1 MKRQPSLLHD
11 APAGQPRPF
20 LESVARAY
28 HSNFDD
34 LSEFC
39 FVFPNKR
46 AGTFFL
52 KHLQDASE
60 TKTLLAPFVTS
71 ITDFVADLADHDVA
85 SRIDLLFRLYNIYV
99 GETGETGSI
108 GKKGNMF
115 GDFDSF
121 RNWGETLLSDFSEV
135 DQYDVDADSLFKNV
149 KDYREIASSF
159 LTEEQI
165 EVMVHYFGYTPGLHE
180 VERFWK
186 NMEPPSDIKN
196 KFLLLWQQM
205 APLYHALNKSLHA
218 ERLCTSG
225 GAYRLALQRL
235 RINGKKILPWKKIVI
250 VGFNA
255 LSTTEA
261 LIFEELKSL
270 KPEEGLLGDFAEFF
284 WDGTGP
290 ILSFEKRKAQKQKDG
305 LLGDFAESFCD
316 GKDSILLSTV
326 NNAVSFLKHNRDN
339 FPSPNWAGK
348 WIEESNTKEMPSS
361 LTAIGAPS
369 NAAQGK
375 VAAAKIEELLAE
387 KGEEIKEA
395 KVAVVLPDENLLMPF
410 LYGLPEGLDA
420 VNLTM
425 GYSLRITSIISFMYH
440 LRRVRS
446 TQRALGDDIAFY
458 HEDLRMLLSHPYMH
472 ALAGSKTISEING
485 YLNHHHKITLTLS
498 ELRSFSEPAAEVLKR
513 LPDDA
518 KVSELIGYLD
528 RVTELV
534 SAALD
539 SATGGVLKSRIDRS
553 HIEVYRDALRRLD
566 YACSEHGVEMGM
578 TGVFSMVDKLLSGEQ
593 VTFEGEPLEGLQ
605 VMGLL
610 ETRALDFDRLI
621 ILSMNDRV
629 MPRKSSGRTFI
640 PDSLRHGYGLPYSN
654 YREDLFSYY
663 FYRMISRA
671 REVTMIYDARSS
683 SGMRSGGMSRYLMQ
697 LRYLYAR
704 DLLKFENH
712 KFLLSPSVAK
722 AQEVVKG
729 EEVMKQLR
737 EFTVRNSKRNFSA
750 SALRNYFICPVKFFY
765 ENVMGLRADNDP
777 SEYIDAIG
785 LGNVVHEVMFH
796 LYFPEG
802 QRNIYLER
810 PIRMEPED
818 IKKLI
823 DDKEHLMRLVTESV
837 NRLHFHHDEAHLH
850 TPLDGAAALVGEK
863 IMSQIKDVLTYDLS
877 LAPFELIGGEISGL
891 YEWPLPGKEFRVNM
905 KYAIDRLDRI
915 TLPDGTTSYRI
926 VDYKTGNSHVRA
938 RDMDAIFNGDENA
951 RNFFQLMLYANLM
964 NFDRGMNE
972 PVRLAIYQVSELG
985 KKGET
990 LPSIG
995 RDTEPGKRA
1004 VYDSLKSHLDRN
1016 EEFLEKTNEILE
1028 SIFDPEIPFLP
1039 ADDDKKC
1046 QYCNLSHLCGRSR

>member
-1 MKRQPSLLHD
+1 MKRQPSLYES
-11 APAGQPRPF
+11 AAASGPRPF
-20 LESVARAY
+20 LESVALAY

-60 TKTLLAPFVTS
+60 ERTVMAPRVTS
-71 ITDFVADLADHDVA
+71 ITDFVAELADHDVA
-85 SRIDLLFRLYNIYV
+85 SRIDLLFRLYKIYV
-99 GETGETGSI
+99 GGVGEQGDVGEQ
-108 GKKGNMF
+108 GKKGKLF
-115 GDFDSF
+115 SDFDSF

-149 KDYREIASSF
+149 KDFREIASSF

-165 EVMVHYFGYTPGLHE
+165 EVMERYFGYTPGLWE

-205 APLYHALNKSLHA
+205 APLYHALNKSLHS

-225 GAYRLALQRL
+225 GAYKLALRRL
-235 RINGKKILPWKKIVI
+235 EIHGKKILPWKKVVL

-270 KPEEGLLGDFAEFF
+270 EAEDGVLGEYAEFF

-290 ILSFEKRKAQKQKDG
+290 VLSGA
-305 LLGDFAESFCD
+305 
-316 GKDSILLSTV
+316 V
-326 NNAVSFLKHNRDN
+326 NDAASFLKYNRKN
-339 FPSPNWAGK
+339 FPSPSWAEAWMK
-348 WIEESNTKEMPSS
+348 ESDTDAMPAV

-375 VAAAKIEELLAE
+375 VAGSKVGEFIT
-387 KGEEIKEA
+387 KRGEEEVRNA
-395 KVAVVLPDENLLMPF
+395 NVAVVLPDENLLMPF
-410 LYGLPEGLDA
+410 LYALPEGLEA

-425 GYSLRITSIISFMYH
+425 GYSLRITSVMSFIYH
-440 LRRVRS
+440 LRRVRA
-446 TQRALGDDIAFY
+446 TQRKTGDDIAFY
-458 HEDLRMLLSHPYMH
+458 HEDLRLLLSHPYMH

-485 YLNHHHKITLTLS
+485 FLNLHHKITLTLT
-498 ELRSFSEPAAEVLKR
+498 ELGKFSQPAADILRR

-518 KVSELIGYLD
+518 PVAEVIAYLED
-528 RVTELV
+528 VMVMV

-566 YACSEHGVEMGM
+566 NACAQHGIEMGM
-578 TGVFSMVDKLLSGEQ
+578 TGVLTMVDKLLATEQ

-610 ETRALDFDRLI
+610 ETRALDFDHLI

-629 MPRKSSGRTFI
+629 MPRKASGRTFI

-671 REVTMIYDARSS
+671 REVTMIYDARAS

-712 KFLLSPSVAK
+712 KFLLSPTVTK
-722 AQEVVKG
+722 TKNVEKTDL
-729 EEVMKQLR
+729 VMGQLE
-737 EFTVRNSKRNFSA
+737 EFTVRGSRRNFSA
-750 SALRNYFICPVKFFY
+750 SALRNYFICPVKFYY
-765 ENVMGLRADNDP
+765 ENVMGLRAENEA

-802 QRNIYLER
+802 KRNIYLDT
-810 PIRMEPED
+810 PIRMGRED
-818 IKKLI
+818 IQSLI
-823 DDKEHLMRLVTESV
+823 DDEETLHRLVTESI
-837 NRLHFHHDEAHLH
+837 NRLHFHLGEEQLA
-850 TPLDGAAALVGEK
+850 TPLEGAAALVGEK
-863 IMSQIKDVLTYDLS
+863 IVSQIKDVLSYDLS
-877 LAPFELIGGEISGL
+877 LAPFELAGGEISGL
-891 YEWPLPGKEFRVNM
+891 VEWPLAGEERKVNM
-905 KYAIDRLDRI
+905 KYAIDRLDII
-915 TLPDGTTSYRI
+915 TMSDGTKSYRI
-926 VDYKTGNSHVRA
+926 VDYKTGEAHVKA
-938 RDMDAIFNGDENA
+938 RDMEAVFNGDESA

-964 NFDRGMNE
+964 NFDRKTDV
-972 PVRLAIYQVSELG
+972 PVRLAIYQISELG
-985 KKGET
+985 KSGET

-995 RDTEPGKRA
+995 RAVEPGKRA
-1004 VYDSLKSHLDRN
+1004 TYARLSSHLDRN
-1016 EEFLEKTNEILE
+1016 EEFLEKTGEILSE
-1028 SIFDPEIPFLP
+1028 IFNPDVPFV
-1039 ADDDKKC
+1039 AVDDDEKC
-1046 QYCNLSHLCGRSR
+1046 KYCNLAHLCGRSR

>member
-1 MKRQPSLLHD
+1 MKLQPSLFD
-11 APAGQPRPF
+11 DEPTSGPRPF
-20 LESVARAY
+20 LESVALAY

-34 LSEFC
+34 MSEFC

-52 KHLQDASE
+52 KHLQDAS
-60 TKTLLAPFVTS
+60 KHRTLMAPRVTS
-71 ITDFVADLADHDVA
+71 ITDFVAELADHDVA

-99 GETGETGSI
+99 SGKGEVGEM
-108 GKKGNMF
+108 GKKGKLF
-115 GDFDSF
+115 SDFDSF

-165 EVMVHYFGYTPGLHE
+165 EVMERYFGYTPGLWE

-235 RINGKKILPWKKIVI
+235 KIHGKNILPWKKVVL

-261 LIFEELKSL
+261 LIFEELKGLSSD
-270 KPEEGLLGDFAEFF
+270 EEILGEYAEFF

-290 ILSFEKRKAQKQKDG
+290 VLSGA
-305 LLGDFAESFCD
+305 
-316 GKDSILLSTV
+316 V
-326 NNAVSFLKHNRDN
+326 NDAASFLKYNRKN
-339 FPSPNWAGK
+339 FPSPAWAEP
-348 WIEESNTKEMPSS
+348 WMRESASDRMPAV

-369 NAAQGK
+369 NSAQGK
-375 VAAAKIEELLAE
+375 VAGAKVNQLLEE
-387 KGEEIKEA
+387 KGEEEIRSA
-395 KVAVVLPDENLLMPF
+395 KVAVVLPDENMLMPF
-410 LYGLPEGLDA
+410 LYSLPEGLEA

-425 GYSLRITSIISFMYH
+425 GYSLRMTSVISFIYH
-440 LRRVRS
+440 LRRVRT
-446 TQRALGDDIAFY
+446 TQRRAGDDIAFY
-458 HEDLRMLLSHPYMH
+458 HEDLRLLLSHPYMH
-472 ALAGSKTISEING
+472 AVAGSKTISEING
-485 YLNHHHKITLTLS
+485 FLNLHHKMTLTLS
-498 ELRSFSEPAAEVLKR
+498 ELQRFSQPAAEILR
-513 LPDDA
+513 PLPDGA
-518 KVSELIGYLD
+518 SVSEVIAYLEE
-528 RVTELV
+528 VMVIV

-539 SATGGVLKSRIDRS
+539 SADAGVLKSRIDRS

-566 YACSEHGVEMGM
+566 NACAEHKIEMGM
-578 TGVFSMVDKLLSGEQ
+578 AGVFTMVDKLLAGEQ

-610 ETRALDFDRLI
+610 ETRALDFDHLI

-712 KFLLSPSVAK
+712 KFLLSPTAAK
-722 AQEVVKG
+722 TKNVEKT
-729 EEVMKQLR
+729 ELVMSQLD
-737 EFTVRNSKRNFSA
+737 EFTVRGSRRNFSA
-750 SALRNYFICPVKFFY
+750 SALRNYFICPAKFYY
-765 ENVMGLRADNDP
+765 ENVMGLRAENEA

-802 QRNIYLER
+802 KRNIYLDE
-810 PIRMEPED
+810 PIRMEKED
-818 IKKLI
+818 IQSLI
-823 DDKEHLMRLVTESV
+823 DDEEKLHRLVTESI
-837 NRLHFHHDEAHLH
+837 NRLHFHLDDEHVA
-850 TPLDGAAALVGEK
+850 TPLDGAASLVGEK
-863 IMSQIKDVLTYDLS
+863 IVSQIRDVLNYDLT
-877 LAPFELIGGEISGL
+877 LAPFELAGGEISGL
-891 YEWPLPGKEFRVNM
+891 VEWPLAESEKRINM
-905 KYAIDRLDRI
+905 KYAIDRLDI
-915 TLPDGTTSYRI
+915 IKLPDGTKSYRI
-926 VDYKTGNSHVRA
+926 VDYKTGNAHVKA
-938 RDMDAIFNGDENA
+938 RDMEAVFNGDEEA

-964 NFDRGMNE
+964 NFDRKLNV
-972 PVRLAIYQVSELG
+972 PVRLAIYQISELG
-985 KKGET
+985 KNGET
-990 LPSIG
+990 VPSMG
-995 RDTEPGKRA
+995 RPVEPGKRTT
-1004 VYDSLKSHLDRN
+1004 YDRLSSHLDRN
-1016 EEFLEKTNEILE
+1016 EEFLERTGEILSE
-1028 SIFDPEIPFLP
+1028 IFNPEVAFV
-1039 ADDDKKC
+1039 AVDNDEKC
-1046 QYCNLSHLCGRSR
+1046 KYCNLAHLCGRSR

>member
-1 MKRQPSLLHD
+1 MRVTEILAKFVGMKRQPSSLESM
-11 APAGQPRPF
+11 PATGPKPF
-20 LESVARAY
+20 LESVACAY

-34 LSEFC
+34 MSEFC

-52 KHLQDASE
+52 KHLQDTSKE
-60 TKTLLAPFVTS
+60 RTIMAPRVTS
-71 ITDFVADLADHDVA
+71 ITDFVAELADHDVA

-99 GETGETGSI
+99 GGVGEI
-108 GKKGNMF
+108 GGVGEVGEMGRKRKLF
-115 GDFDSF
+115 SDFDSF
-121 RNWGETLLSDFSEV
+121 RSWGETLLSDFSEV
-135 DQYDVDADSLFKNV
+135 DLYDVDADSLFKNV

-165 EVMVHYFGYTPGLHE
+165 EVMERYFGYTPGLWE
-180 VERFWK
+180 VERFWR

-205 APLYHALNKSLHA
+205 APLYHALNESLHS

-225 GAYRLALQRL
+225 GAYRLALRRL
-235 RINGKKILPWKKIVI
+235 KREGKKILPWKKVVL

-261 LIFEELKSL
+261 LIFEELK
-270 KPEEGLLGDFAEFF
+270 GLPAEDGVMGEYAEFF

-290 ILSFEKRKAQKQKDG
+290 VLSDALND
-305 LLGDFAESFCD
+305 A
-316 GKDSILLSTV
+316 
-326 NNAVSFLKHNRDN
+326 ASFLKYNRKN
-339 FPSPNWAGK
+339 FPSPSWADSWMK
-348 WIEESNTKEMPSS
+348 ESNTESMPSI

-375 VAAAKIEELLAE
+375 VAGSKVGELIAEE
-387 KGEEIKEA
+387 GVDEIKGA
-395 KVAVVLPDENLLMPF
+395 KVAVVLPDENMLMPF
-410 LYGLPEGLDA
+410 LYALPEGLEA

-425 GYSLRITSIISFMYH
+425 GYSLRMTSVMSFIYH
-440 LRRVRS
+440 LRRVRA
-446 TQRALGDDIAFY
+446 TERQAGDDIAFY
-458 HEDLRMLLSHPYMH
+458 HEDLRLLLSHPYMH
-472 ALAGSKTISEING
+472 AVAGSKTISEINA
-485 YLNHHHKITLTLS
+485 YLNHHHKITLSLS
-498 ELRSFSEPAAEVLKR
+498 ELSRFSQSLGDILR
-513 LPDDA
+513 ILPEDA
-518 KVSELIGYLD
+518 PVSAIISYLED
-528 RVTELV
+528 VMVIV

-539 SATGGVLKSRIDRS
+539 SANAGVLKSRIDRS

-566 YACSEHGVEMGM
+566 YACSEHGIEMGM
-578 TGVFSMVDKLLSGEQ
+578 TGVFTMVDKLLGGEQ

-712 KFLLSPSVAK
+712 KFLLSPTVSETKDVEK
-722 AQEVVKG
+722 NEL
-729 EEVMKQLR
+729 VMSQLK
-737 EFTVRNSKRNFSA
+737 EFTIRGSHRNFSA
-750 SALRNYFICPVKFFY
+750 SALRNYFICPVKFYY
-765 ENVMGLRADNDP
+765 ENVMGLRADNES
-777 SEYIDAIG
+777 SEYIDAVG

-802 QRNIYLER
+802 KRKIYLEK
-810 PIRMEPED
+810 PIRMEAED
-818 IKKLI
+818 INRMIEDEATLYS
-823 DDKEHLMRLVTESV
+823 LVTESI
-837 NRLHFHHDEAHLH
+837 NRLHFHLDEEHLD
-850 TPLDGAAALVGEK
+850 TPLEGAAALVGDK
-863 IMSQIKDVLTYDLS
+863 IVSQIKDVLSYDLT
-877 LAPFELIGGEISGL
+877 LAPFELAGGEISGL
-891 YEWPLPGKEFRVNM
+891 VEWPLDDAGKSVNM
-905 KYAIDRLDRI
+905 KYAIDRLDII
-915 TLPDGTTSYRI
+915 TLPDGTKSYRI
-926 VDYKTGNSHVRA
+926 VDYKTGNAHVKA
-938 RDMDAIFNGDENA
+938 RNIEAIFNGDEDA

-964 NFDRGMNE
+964 NFDRGTDV
-972 PVRLAIYQVSELG
+972 PVRLAIYQISELG
-985 KKGET
+985 KNGET
-990 LPSIG
+990 LPTIG
-995 RDTEPGKRA
+995 RPAEPGKRA
-1004 VYDSLKSHLDRN
+1004 TYDRLTSHLDRN
-1016 EEFLEKTNEILE
+1016 EEFLEKTGEILAE
-1028 SIFDPEIPFLP
+1028 IFDPEVPFVA
-1039 ADDDKKC
+1039 ADDDEKC
-1046 QYCNLSHLCGRSR
+1046 KYCNLAHLCGRNR

>member
-1 MKRQPSLLHD
+1 MFATEILIKFVGMIRQPSLFETK
-11 APAGQPRPF
+11 PASGPRPF
-20 LESVARAY
+20 LESVALAY

-34 LSEFC
+34 MSEFC

-60 TKTLLAPFVTS
+60 ERTLMAPRVTS
-71 ITDFVADLADHDVA
+71 ITDFVAELADHDVA

-99 GETGETGSI
+99 SEAGEKGSAGEDDKR
-108 GKKGNMF
+108 GKVF
-115 GDFDSF
+115 SDFDSF

-149 KDYREIASSF
+149 KDYREISSSF

-165 EVMVHYFGYTPGLHE
+165 EVMERYFGYTPGLWE

-186 NMEPPSDIKN
+186 NMNPPSDIKN

-205 APLYHALNKSLHA
+205 APLYHSLNKSLHS

-235 RINGKKILPWKKIVI
+235 KIHGKKILPWKKIVI

-261 LIFEELKSL
+261 LIFEELKRL
-270 KPEEGLLGDFAEFF
+270 EAEEGVAGTYAEFF

-290 ILSFEKRKAQKQKDG
+290 VLSGA
-305 LLGDFAESFCD
+305 
-316 GKDSILLSTV
+316 V
-326 NNAVSFLKHNRDN
+326 NDAASFLKYNLRN
-339 FPSPNWAGK
+339 FPSPSWADTWMK
-348 WIEESNTKEMPSS
+348 ESETKDMPVH

-375 VAAAKIEELLAE
+375 VAGSKVGEMMGE
-387 KGEEIKEA
+387 KGEEEIKNA

-410 LYGLPEGLDA
+410 LYALPEGLEA

-425 GYSLRITSIISFMYH
+425 GYSLRITSVMSFIYH

-446 TQRALGDDIAFY
+446 TQRKAGEDIAFY
-458 HEDLRMLLSHPYMH
+458 HEDLRLFLSHPYMH
-472 ALAGSKTISEING
+472 AVAGSKTISEING
-485 YLNHHHKITLTLS
+485 FMNRHHKITITLS
-498 ELRSFSEPAAEVLKR
+498 ELRDFSEPLAGILRK
-513 LPDDA
+513 LPEDI
-518 KVSELIGYLD
+518 S
-528 RVTELV
+528 VTEVIAYLEEVMVIV

-539 SATGGVLKSRIDRS
+539 SADAGVLKSRIDRS

-566 YACSEHGVEMGM
+566 NACAEHGIEMGM
-578 TGVFSMVDKLLSGEQ
+578 AGVFVMVDKLLAGEQ

-671 REVTMIYDARSS
+671 KEVTMIYDARSS

-722 AQEVVKG
+722 VKDV
-729 EEVMKQLR
+729 EKNALVMSQLE
-737 EFTVRNSKRNFSA
+737 EFTVRGSRRNFSA
-750 SALRNYFICPVKFFY
+750 SALRNYFMCPVKFYY
-765 ENVMGLRADNDP
+765 ENVMGLRAEDEP

-802 QRNIYLER
+802 KRNIYLDE
-810 PIRMEPED
+810 PIKLEAAD
-818 IKKLI
+818 IRRLI
-823 DDKEHLMRLVTESV
+823 DDDDTLHRLVTKSI
-837 NRLHFHHDEAHLH
+837 NRLHFHLEEDRLD
-850 TPLDGAAALVGEK
+850 TPLEGAAALIGEK
-863 IMSQIKDVLTYDLS
+863 IVSQIRDVLNYDLT
-877 LAPFELIGGEISGL
+877 LTPFELVGGEISGL
-891 YEWPLPGKEFRVNM
+891 VEWPVGDKGRKVNM
-905 KYAIDRLDRI
+905 KYAIDRLDKVR
-915 TLPDGTTSYRI
+915 LPDGTESYRI
-926 VDYKTGNSHVRA
+926 VDYKTGNAHVKA
-938 RDMDAIFNGDENA
+938 RDMDAVFNGDEEA

-964 NFDRGMNE
+964 NFDRNLNV
-972 PVRLAIYQVSELG
+972 PVRLAIYQISELG

-995 RDTEPGKRA
+995 RPAEPGKRA
-1004 VYDSLKSHLDRN
+1004 VYDRLSSHLDHN
-1016 EEFLEKTNEILE
+1016 EEFLEKTGYILSEI
-1028 SIFDPEIPFLP
+1028 FNPELPFI
-1039 ADDDKKC
+1039 AVDDDEKC
-1046 QYCNLSHLCGRSR
+1046 KYCNLSHLCGRSR